1 MYKSGIAALI
11 AVAGLSAGAMAGGEA
26 FMLVNVS
33 DTGNGDGI
41 IEPGESAVL
50 TMQTRMDWDG
60 SGFEFLAFGG
70 VIVDFLGGD
79 GTGDSSWT
87 ILNSLDD
94 IVGDTT
100 VDEGENLRNMGFL
113 QLDFLGYTTD
123 NPIDL
128 ARIVWDPQGDYSART
143 VSFTTDLTPS
153 LGVVGVLVRNDNG
166 KVVSEN
172 WSATEADISFEVVP
186 APASLALLG
195 LGGLAASRRR
205 R

>member
-26 FMLVNVS
+26 FLEFVLS
-33 DTGNGDGI
+33 DTGDGDGI
-41 IEPGESAVL
+41 ITATESAVL
-50 TMQTRMDWDG
+50 TVQVRMDWDDT
-60 SGFEFLAFGG
+60 GFPLVAFGG
-70 VIVDFLGGD
+70 TIIDVLGGD

-87 ILNSLDD
+87 ILNDLDS

-113 QLDFLGYTTD
+113 QLDFTGYVTD
-123 NPIDL
+123 NPIAL
-128 ARIVWDPQGDYSART
+128 ARIVWDPQGDYSARS
-143 VSFTTDLTPS
+143 VSFRTDLAPS
-153 LGVVGVLVRNDNG
+153 LGLVGVLVRNDKG
-166 KVVSEN
+166 KIVSEN
-172 WSATEADISFEVVP
+172 WAGTDASITFDVIP